1 MSRDPVSRRAFAL
14 TTAGA
19 LAGIALPRTLPA
31 LRRAAPPV
39 IDGGRLNARLAELAA
54 FGRRTDGGVDR
65 VAFTDADLAGR
76 AWILPL
82 LRDAGLTVRMD
93 VAGNLFG
100 RRDGSDPRAK
110 PIVIGSHIDSVPA
123 GGRYDGTV
131 GVMAAIE
138 VADALRVSRA
148 ALRHPLEVAIWMNEE
163 GGIVGSRIVSD
174 EFPAAELDARA
185 QAGMTMREGI
195 VRLGGAPD
203 RLPEARWSPG
213 RIAAYLELHIEQGA
227 SLDRDGIEIGV
238 VEGIAGLYRWE
249 VVVTGQQNH
258 AGATAMVDRKDA
270 LVAAARYVDAVDRV
284 VRAEGSAVGTV
295 GRLRVDPGA
304 PNVIPGRVE
313 ASLEL
318 RSLDATKITRVYD
331 AVVRETTRIGEAN
344 GTTFAFRPTQ
354 ARGPSLCVPA
364 IREVVRSQAVALGRS
379 VRDTPSGAGHDAQS
393 MAKIGP
399 MGMIFV
405 PSVGGISHSPW
416 ELTRPEQITRG
427 AEVLLRSVLAVDRDP
442 PPAAG

>member
-1 MSRDPVSRRAFAL
+1 MMNRRRFTATL
-14 TTAGA
+14 AGA
-19 LAGIALPRTLPA
+19 ASGILLPRVLPA
-31 LRRAAPPV
+31 LCRVAPPG
-39 IDGGRLNARLAELAA
+39 IDGGRLNRRLAELFAY
-54 FGRRTDGGVDR
+54 GRRVDGGVDR
-65 VAFTDADLAGR
+65 VAFTDADLAAR
-76 AWILPL
+76 RWIQPL
-82 LRDAGLTVRMD
+82 LREAGLTVRMD

-100 RRDGSDPRAK
+100 RREGSDPRAR

-131 GVMAAIE
+131 GVLAAIE
-138 VADALRVSRA
+138 VADALRVSQT

-174 EFPAAELDARA
+174 EFPVAELDARA

-203 RLPEARWSPG
+203 RLPEARWQAG

-249 VVVTGQQNH
+249 VTVTGQQNH
-258 AGATAMVDRKDA
+258 AGATAMIDRKDA

-284 VRAEGSAVGTV
+284 VRAEGQAVGTV
-295 GRLRVDPGA
+295 GRMTVQPGA

-318 RSLDATKITRVYD
+318 RSLDASKITRVYD
-331 AVVRETTRIGEAN
+331 AVVRETSRIGEST
-344 GTTFAFRPTQ
+344 GTTFAFRATQ

-364 IREVVRSQAVALGRS
+364 IRQVVREQAVSLGRS

-416 ELTRPEQITRG
+416 ELTRPEQITKG
-427 AEVLLRSVLAVDRDP
+427 AEVLLRSVLAVDRTP
-442 PPAAG
+442 PG